1 MAPLDAVQ
9 DETTPGAPAHGLGI
23 GSSRLDGHSGPL
35 AAFTRRGHG
44 FLSDDG
50 PLARQGI
57 RTVTFVFRGRRV
69 VINRMSPLD
78 RLIHSPDHR
87 RMAAICAFL
96 PLHRDRGRA
105 GIRPKLTY
113 LQNTHPAAA
122 PGVRRSSR
130 FFRGRRGKG
139 AAFLPLPA
147 CPNACRK
154 GPKAC
159 DPERRLNALGFD
171 PGGPLGVRSSD
182 ALYRGAA
189 GNSSFVNVFLWFD
202 GGSTRARTLDPLI
215 KRNRVFSHT
224 QRAAAVLLA
233 KGST

>member
-44 FLSDDG
+44 FLSADG

-87 RMAAICAFL
+87 RMAAICAKET
-96 PLHRDRGRA
+96 A
-105 GIRPKLTY
+105 GVDVKQSLRMATK
-113 LQNTHPAAA
+113 
-122 PGVRRSSR
+122 GV
-130 FFRGRRGKG
+130 G
-139 AAFLPLPA
+139 A
-147 CPNACRK
+147 
-154 GPKAC
+154 G
-159 DPERRLNALGFD
+159 E
-171 PGGPLGVRSSD
+171 GGPSWLS
-182 ALYRGAA
+182 A
-189 GNSSFVNVFLWFD
+189 
-202 GGSTRARTLDPLI
+202 
-215 KRNRVFSHT
+215 
-224 QRAAAVLLA
+224 
-233 KGST
+233 